1 MFVFCVFF
9 LADLPDYTRRLSGSH
24 RVFSEYSSHSS
35 LHTHSTQREGH
46 TGILRET
53 FCSSDSISFVSAD
66 EGAEQKVVLSRQD
79 TNKVNI
85 QSKTLKCLIYNTNM
99 NSAALTLM

>member
-9 LADLPDYTRRLSGSH
+9 LADLSDYTRRLSGSH
-24 RVFSEYSSHSS
+24 RVLSEYSSHSS

-53 FCSSDSISFVSAD
+53 SCSSDSISFAD

-99 NSAALTLM
+99 NLAAFTLM